1 MEAAG
6 GSMTFFIEIS
16 RDYGFNWRPG
26 FHRGPVMRRCWWGW
40 FAFGVITSPFDK
52 FTTTAYDWEES

>member
-1 MEAAG
+1 
-6 GSMTFFIEIS
+6 MTFFIEIS